1 MVSSEWVGRR
11 GEFRDT
17 RNNFA
22 ILARLNGGTTCSRGV
37 ERAGFKGIE
46 TRFDSFLVEFIFRVE
61 WMDMLGTPSIEN
73 AGLEI
78 LLGIEVRWIYY
89 LIIIEILMN
98 NLSLLFYF
106 KFARSGIIRGEKF

>member
-37 ERAGFKGIE
+37 ERAGSKVPNAFRFLSRGIYISRRVDGYAGDTLNRKRW
-46 TRFDSFLVEFIFRVE
+46 TRDFTWDRSKMDILSNNNRNFDE
-61 WMDMLGTPSIEN
+61 
-73 AGLEI
+73 
-78 LLGIEVRWIYY
+78 
-89 LIIIEILMN
+89 
-98 NLSLLFYF
+98 
-106 KFARSGIIRGEKF
+106 

>member
-37 ERAGFKGIE
+37 ERAGSKGIE

-61 WMDMLGTPSIEN
+61 WMDMLGTLDRKRWTRDFTWDRSKMD
-73 AGLEI
+73 I
-78 LLGIEVRWIYY
+78 LS
-89 LIIIEILMN
+89 N
-98 NLSLLFYF
+98 NNRNFD
-106 KFARSGIIRGEKF
+106 E

>member
-37 ERAGFKGIE
+37 ERAGSKGIE

-73 AGLEI
+73 AGLRIDFTWDRSKMDI
-78 LLGIEVRWIYY
+78 LS
-89 LIIIEILMN
+89 N
-98 NLSLLFYF
+98 NNRNFD
-106 KFARSGIIRGEKF
+106 E

>member
-1 MVSSEWVGRR
+1 MDGYAW
-11 GEFRDT
+11 DT
-17 RNNFA
+17 
-22 ILARLNGGTTCSRGV
+22 LNR
-37 ERAGFKGIE
+37 K
-46 TRFDSFLVEFIFRVE
+46 
-61 WMDMLGTPSIEN
+61 LGN

-89 LIIIEILMN
+89 LMIIEILMN